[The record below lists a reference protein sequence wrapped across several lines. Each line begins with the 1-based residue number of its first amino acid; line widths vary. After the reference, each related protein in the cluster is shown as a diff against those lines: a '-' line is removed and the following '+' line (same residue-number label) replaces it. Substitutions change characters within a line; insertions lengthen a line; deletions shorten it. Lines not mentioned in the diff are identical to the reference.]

1 MESLL
6 ASVDGL
12 VPALTLATALG
23 CALIG
28 GVFFAFSTFVMRALA
43 RLPRGEGIA
52 AMQSINVTVINP
64 LFLGVFLLTALAC
77 AALMGVAVLR
87 WPGPGAAYLLAGGG
101 LYFAGTFLVTL
112 IFNVPMN
119 KALAPLGRGEPRGA
133 TYWPH
138 YVAGWTAW
146 NHVRTIAALAAAALL
161 TYAVM
166 RG

>member
-12 VPALTLATALG
+12 VPALTLAAALG
-23 CALIG
+23 CGLIG

-43 RLPRGEGIA
+43 RLPRGEGIS

-64 LFLGVFLLTALAC
+64 LFLGVFLLSALAC

-87 WPGPGAAYLLAGGG
+87 WPSPGAVYLLAGGG
-101 LYFAGTFLVTL
+101 LYFVGTFLVTL

-119 KALAPLGRGEPRGA
+119 KALAPLGRADPRGE

-161 TYAVM
+161 SFAVM